1 MATSRQFL
9 VGAVVA
15 AAAIIAAP
23 AAPAAQASAQSS
35 RKMLADPGASAMSGA
50 ALNPAVIEDAQRFM
64 TDGRFKDARRVYRT
78 IIAEKRAAGEYA
90 VDALRGLANAEF
102 ALNDN
107 RATAFALDE
116 LADAAGQF
124 GDPETRIHALFD
136 AAVLYQGLKYHD
148 RVASHIGDIRA
159 LLKSPAIAEATRADI
174 ADRIPKR

>member
-9 VGAVVA
+9 VGAIVA
-15 AAAIIAAP
+15 AAAII

-35 RKMLADPGASAMSGA
+35 RTMLADPAASAASGA
-50 ALNPAVIEDAQRFM
+50 ALNPVVIDDAQRFM
-64 TDGRFKDARRVYRT
+64 ADGRFKDARRVYRT

-90 VDALRGLANAEF
+90 FDALRGLANAEF
-102 ALNDN
+102 AMNDN
-107 RATAFALDE
+107 RATAVALDE
-116 LADAAGQF
+116 LADAAAQF

-148 RVASHIGDIRA
+148 RVASHLGDIRA
-159 LLKSPAIAEATRADI
+159 LLKSPAITEATRTEI

>member
-15 AAAIIAAP
+15 AAAIL
-23 AAPAAQASAQSS
+23 AAPAAQASAQSG
-35 RKMLADPGASAMSGA
+35 RKMLADPAASAASGT
-50 ALNPAVIEDAQRFM
+50 ALNPVVIEDAQRFM

-107 RATAFALDE
+107 RETAAALDE

-124 GDPETRIHALFD
+124 GDPETRIRSLFD
-136 AAVLYQGLKYHD
+136 AALLYQGLKYNE
-148 RVASHIGDIRA
+148 RVASHIAEIRT
-159 LLKSPAIAEATRADI
+159 LLKSPAITEATRADI
-174 ADRIPKR
+174 AGRIPRR